1 MNIERDWAFFARANC
16 QRDLS
21 RGHVST
27 YWLIRLDLLYLTGY
41 ISQMEKV
48 SVSKLKDQLSAYL
61 KKVQDGQTLLVTDR
75 NKPVA
80 RLEPLAQPGSETQ
93 RIARLAEQGIV
104 ALPKAP
110 PLGIEEIRRMRPT
123 APGANL
129 LEALLE
135 ERESGP

>member
-1 MNIERDWAFFARANC
+1 
-16 QRDLS
+16 
-21 RGHVST
+21 
-27 YWLIRLDLLYLTGY
+27 
-41 ISQMEKV
+41 MEKV

-80 RLEPLAQPGSETQ
+80 RLEPVAQPGSETQ

-110 PLGIEEIRRMRPT
+110 PLSIEEIRRMRPT